1 MLAQFKRHLDSDFAL
16 LKGRKLLLACSGGLD
31 SVVLAQLCIKS
42 GLQITL
48 AHCNFKL
55 RGVESD
61 GDEFF
66 VKQLAKNLGCPIT
79 TTSFNVKEHIHEN
92 GGSVQMAARTLRYVW
107 FQELMDKEGF
117 DYVLTAHHADDS
129 LETFLINLSRGTGLE
144 GLSGIPKQN
153 NKIVRPLIGFS
164 RNQILEYAKSEG
176 ISWREDASNK
186 ENKYL
191 RNKIRHDIVPKLKE
205 LHPTFLDNVKRTQS
219 HLNHS
224 NALIE
229 NHIQSIKDTL
239 FKDTG
244 DSVKV
249 KVEAL
254 LEYQPIEAYLY
265 ELFKDFGFT
274 EWSNVKKLLSAMSGK
289 EVLSNTHRLLKDR
302 EHLIL
307 SQKEPADGQIL
318 FIDEDVDEV
327 NNPITLKIES
337 VESVETSHRN
347 VIFLDK
353 EKLNYPLILRNWQK
367 GDYFYPFGMRGR
379 KKISKYFKDE
389 KIDVHSKEKQWLLC
403 SGHDIVWVVGMRLD
417 ERFKVDG
424 TTKNILKVTLSV

>member
-1 MLAQFKRHLDSDFAL
+1 MLAQFKQHLDSDFAL

-31 SVVLAQLCIKS
+31 SVVLAQLSIKS

-55 RGVESD
+55 RGAESD

-66 VKQLAKNLGCPIT
+66 VKQLAKNLGCPII
-79 TTSFNVKEHIHEN
+79 TTSFNVKKHIHEN

-176 ISWREDASNK
+176 VSWREDASNK

-249 KVEAL
+249 KIEAL

-302 EHLIL
+302 EYLIL
-307 SQKEPADGQIL
+307 SQKEPADDQIF
-318 FIDEDVDEV
+318 FIDEDVNEV

-337 VESVETSHRN
+337 VESVKISPKN